1 MPIDDAALLALQIQ
15 LAALK
20 KARRTGLK
28 RVRFG
33 DREMEYR
40 SDADMAKA
48 IADLEDEITET
59 ETGTRRRRSFTTTT
73 CKGL

>member
-1 MPIDDAALLALQIQ
+1 MATEMELRAQ
-15 LAALK
+15 LTKLK
-20 KARRTGLK
+20 AARRSGLK

-33 DREMEYR
+33 EREMEYR

-48 IADLEDEITET
+48 IRDIEDEIDELLNC
-59 ETGTRRRRSFTTTT
+59 GRKRSRRYLTTT